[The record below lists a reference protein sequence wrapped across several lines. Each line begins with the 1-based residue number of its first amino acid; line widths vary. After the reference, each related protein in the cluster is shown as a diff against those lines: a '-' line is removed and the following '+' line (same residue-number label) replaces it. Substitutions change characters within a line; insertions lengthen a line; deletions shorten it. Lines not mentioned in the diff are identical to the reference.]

1 MSDSERILLDLSENI
16 SLLRNIA
23 IFVNFLSVAQLI
35 VAIIVPDI
43 ISILLKTWLIVIA
56 GGALIGVIVG
66 LIISKKDPKTSQFF
80 IFFSVFLSGL
90 TTGIS
95 FIIVL
100 HARRANN

>member
-1 MSDSERILLDLSENI
+1 MSDSERILLDLAENI

-23 IFVNFLSVAQLI
+23 IFVDILSLAQLI
-35 VAIIVPDI
+35 VAIVIPNI
-43 ISILLKTWLIVIA
+43 ISTLLKTWLIVIG
-56 GGALIGVIVG
+56 GGALIGVIAG

-95 FIIVL
+95 FVIVI
-100 HARRANN
+100 HGGSRS